1 MVVIWLKVVINVY
14 YTQELKTA
22 AKGRGNLLQ
31 LHTKMLI
38 NDHYQEKNIAQ
49 SATMAT
55 ILLHTMM
62 NVVSAST
69 ETSVI
74 ATKAKYTSR
83 TQLEANTLNYGDSN
97 VLEISTNSPRE
108 TTYYYMHDE
117 YYCGFWSHYRSYTNF
132 SSSEDDAYVEA
143 WTDSSNRH
151 NTYTSCNYT
160 FGSFVADNLKF
171 RFESLKIHDCEVEIK
186 IYLRPN
192 NHGIPDVCMNLQ
204 QS

>member
-1 MVVIWLKVVINVY
+1 
-14 YTQELKTA
+14 
-22 AKGRGNLLQ
+22 
-31 LHTKMLI
+31 MLI

-62 NVVSAST
+62 NIVSAST

-108 TTYYYMHDE
+108 TTYYYRDDE
-117 YYCGFWSHYRSYTNF
+117 YYCEPVYGFHYRSYTNF
-132 SSSEDDAYVEA
+132 SSYEDEAYVEA

-151 NTYTSCNYT
+151 DTYKLCNYT
-160 FGSFVADNLKF
+160 FGSFVADNLNF
-171 RFESLKIHDCEVEIK
+171 RFESLKIHDCDVEIK
-186 IYLRPN
+186 IFLRQN